1 MKEKQ
6 KGITLIA
13 LVITIIVLL
22 ILAGVSIATL
32 TGQNGVLSQANNAKE
47 ETNSASD
54 LEQVKLGVTVG
65 VSENLTSGK
74 NINEAIQ
81 EELRKTDTNA
91 TVIGKDDEKD
101 ITYNNKNYKVNIKT
115 GSVTENIVD
124 QTGIFTYTADGY
136 ITGLKEAYYY
146 WEDTETSSENRKI
159 ASLSNIQ
166 VAAISAPKYRFLI
179 DEIGTTLYIPSKIEN
194 ITIKGIKANAL
205 SAIANLEAVVLPD
218 TIEEIGDKS
227 FYFCS
232 SLKEVDIKE
241 GVSKFGESA
250 FAFCNINSIY
260 IPDTTKEIGSNCF
273 ENCFQAEQMERLF
286 IPIGVE
292 KMGEGVFAGMNYMR
306 EKTIYCEA
314 SAKPEGW
321 SEDWVTTNSSLIWPN
336 IEWGSSRNG

>member
-91 TVIGKDDEKD
+91 TVIGQDDEKD

-124 QTGIFTYTADGY
+124 QTGIFTYTDDGY
-136 ITGLKEAYYY
+136 ITGVKK
-146 WEDTETSSENRKI
+146 RI
-159 ASLSNIQ
+159 H
-166 VAAISAPKYRFLI
+166 
-179 DEIGTTLYIPSKIEN
+179 
-194 ITIKGIKANAL
+194 
-205 SAIANLEAVVLPD
+205 
-218 TIEEIGDKS
+218 
-227 FYFCS
+227 
-232 SLKEVDIKE
+232 
-241 GVSKFGESA
+241 
-250 FAFCNINSIY
+250 
-260 IPDTTKEIGSNCF
+260 
-273 ENCFQAEQMERLF
+273 
-286 IPIGVE
+286 
-292 KMGEGVFAGMNYMR
+292 
-306 EKTIYCEA
+306 
-314 SAKPEGW
+314 
-321 SEDWVTTNSSLIWPN
+321 
-336 IEWGSSRNG
+336 